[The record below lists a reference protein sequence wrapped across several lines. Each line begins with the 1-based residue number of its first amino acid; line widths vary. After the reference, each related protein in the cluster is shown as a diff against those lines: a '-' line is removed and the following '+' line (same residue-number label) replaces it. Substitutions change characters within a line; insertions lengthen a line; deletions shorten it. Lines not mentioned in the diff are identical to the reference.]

1 MERSPRDASKG
12 QAAMVQAEGRR
23 LICQALSAGCLL
35 RRRPRVARGCLWRT
49 KPRPAA
55 LSGILSRV
63 RERLLP
69 TSAYWAR
76 KASPP
81 LCQRHIEKTT
91 ASRPALTRSC
101 APTATND
108 GSCLT
113 RRGRAGRRNFGG
125 IASSSRSP
133 ARLTSS
139 ACFSHS
145 KRRVSTPR
153 SRGIIRATTTDSD
166 PIRLFPGGIL
176 PLLYP
181 IMELLEQ
188 LLGLVVVQLAPTV
201 FDPLVELLLGQIVRC
216 RQTGCRQQLF
226 CGLKPGPAAKLRG

>member
-55 LSGILSRV
+55 LSGISSRV

-101 APTATND
+101 APTTTND
-108 GSCLT
+108 GSWPNASRPGRKAQFRWDSELQPLD
-113 RRGRAGRRNFGG
+113 RAPHFERVRFAFEAPRLDVAIAGHHPRDYDRFRSDPPIPRGD
-125 IASSSRSP
+125 SSSALSNYG
-133 ARLTSS
+133 
-139 ACFSHS
+139 
-145 KRRVSTPR
+145 TPR
-153 SRGIIRATTTDSD
+153 TAAWSRPRSIGAHC
-166 PIRLFPGGIL
+166 F
-176 PLLYP
+176 
-181 IMELLEQ
+181 
-188 LLGLVVVQLAPTV
+188 
-201 FDPLVELLLGQIVRC
+201 
-216 RQTGCRQQLF
+216 
-226 CGLKPGPAAKLRG
+226 